1 MTNQQYLEHIET
13 EYLAHHTADY
23 HVLDLVVGLGSVR
36 MRLKTTVGEPAGQ
49 TLYFDV
55 ASDLADLAV
64 RSLTQR
70 PVSIEQLSLTTEVE
84 EVTGLLTARAK
95 VETLQGDRMEA
106 VVTLVDDYGRVIAS
120 AKVLA
125 RQHASDDEAEDAP
138 AAEQDLSIM
147 PQLVWKTPFGLIFPN

>member
-13 EYLAHHTADY
+13 EYLARHTADY

-49 TLYFDV
+49 ALYFSV

-64 RSLTQR
+64 RSLTQQ
-70 PVSIEQLSLTTEVE
+70 PVSIEQLSLTTEMN

-95 VETLQGDRMEA
+95 VETLRGDRMEA
-106 VVTLVDDYGRVIAS
+106 VVTLVDDDGHVVAS
-120 AKVLA
+120 AKALA
-125 RQHASDDEAEDAP
+125 RQQSPDGEDDEPAP
-138 AAEQDLSIM
+138 EQDLSIM